1 MTVRAI
7 RGATALRADDAAEMR
22 EAVVELLT
30 EMLGRNGMTTDDLI
44 SVLFTATPDLH
55 SGFPAAAA
63 RELNVADVPLM
74 CAVELDVPGA
84 MARVVRVLAHV
95 QSGLPRA
102 AITHVYLRGTEAL
115 RPDLRV

>member
-1 MTVRAI
+1 M
-7 RGATALRADDAAEMR
+7 RADDAAEMR